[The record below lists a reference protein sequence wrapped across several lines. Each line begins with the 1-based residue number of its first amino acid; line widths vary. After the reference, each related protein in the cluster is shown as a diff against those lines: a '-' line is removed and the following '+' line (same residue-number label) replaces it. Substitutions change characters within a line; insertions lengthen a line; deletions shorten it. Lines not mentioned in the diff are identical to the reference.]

1 MLWAPD
7 KKVLF
12 MDVKMSVTKSDKRL
26 SCFSVSNVVAE
37 DHGSLKGT
45 VPLSRL
51 DGSEPAAM
59 TPGFT
64 MIALS
69 QTE

>member
-12 MDVKMSVTKSDKRL
+12 VDVKMSVTKSDKRL

-37 DHGSLKGT
+37 DH
-45 VPLSRL
+45 VPLREL
-51 DGSEPAAM
+51 CP
-59 TPGFT
+59 
-64 MIALS
+64 
-69 QTE
+69 